1 MWFTWGPCL
10 DQWCSRKEQVWIT
23 GQSHTHRLYLNVSLH
38 LLFSVSPVIDCVCV
52 RITWSREHH
61 VTFMCAPSPSV
72 LSLSSVF
79 KFITP
84 YLLYLLATC
93 TSGVFNMWTTCRSQ
107 DNPVVDHVAVISVIS
122 VWLWPCQLSPIIW
135 LISLSIN
142 YFIYYQS
149 LISCFE
155 HILIMWASRVCH
167 LSQLCVYLSSILSC
181 FPSCNLAV
189 HHLFYLISFTSFNCL
204 SRVHHAW
211 VMVDHTSFT
220 CRSRVYHLSQLCS
233 CHLSYWLPSII

>member
-84 YLLYLLATC
+84 HLLYLLATC

-122 VWLWPCQLSPIIW
+122 MCDCDLVNCHPSFGSLVYLSTI
-135 LISLSIN
+135 LSITN
-142 YFIYYQS
+142 HLFHVLS
-149 LISCFE
+149 TF
-155 HILIMWASRVCH
+155 WSREPHVSVTYLSYVYICH
-167 LSQLCVYLSSILSC
+167 LSYHV
-181 FPSCNLAV
+181 FPSCNLSV
-189 HHLFYLISFTSFNCL
+189 HHLFYLISFTSIC
-204 SRVHHAW
+204 SRCSPPPKKNGHYDSKPWAGL
-211 VMVDHTSFT
+211 TFKIL
-220 CRSRVYHLSQLCS
+220 HLIQ
-233 CHLSYWLPSII
+233 HMKGW